1 MSDDH
6 SAPPSAAEAL
16 YPGGPINDGPD
27 GRVREIIDA
36 GIARPDPR
44 FLDGRAPPSRPER
57 GTERRAEP
65 AFDPSRYQ
73 APDGYET
80 HPELMR
86 EFSGLAREFGLSQ
99 RNAERALDF
108 YRRSVEATEE
118 SYARQ
123 LAGNTERLSRELPA
137 EDVRTVQ
144 ELINDPA
151 LTPAPMKDWILRWG
165 SHPDVAHMLTRWSR
179 AIRNGRY

>member
-1 MSDDH
+1 MSEDR
-6 SAPPSAAEAL
+6 APPSAAEAM
-16 YPGGPINDGPD
+16 YGPNGPISDGGPSGE
-27 GRVREIIDA
+27 RTRAVIDA

-44 FLDGRAPPSRPER
+44 FIDERSSPPRQEARS
-57 GTERRAEP
+57 EP
-65 AFDPSRYQ
+65 TFDPGRYT
-73 APDGYET
+73 APEGYDT

-86 EFSGLAREFGLSQ
+86 EFSGLAREFGLNQQQGS
-99 RNAERALDF
+99 RALDF
-108 YRRSVEATEE
+108 YRRATEASE
-118 SYARQ
+118 EHYARQ
-123 LAGNTERLSRELPA
+123 LAGNTERLSHELPA

-165 SHPDVAHMLTRWSR
+165 SHPDVAHMLTRWAR